1 MTLLAIAAAEELAPL
16 WLPAWGFPLVGA
28 IGFATLGIVCWS
40 FRDVANR
47 HRQKLGRA
55 NNTYETTHH

>member
-16 WLPAWGFPLVGA
+16 WLPAWGFPLIGVL
-28 IGFATLGIVCWS
+28 GFATLGFVCWS

-47 HRQKLGRA
+47 HSQKLERA
-55 NNTYETTHH
+55 NNPRETIHH